1 MPSKRETKEA
11 APDPDALKRLPDG
24 GYRSGDGR
32 FTVEQARGSWF
43 LADHEM
49 ADDFGQPRVIGPLAS
64 LKDAKVA
71 IPRLRSEPIP
81 LRKPIK
87 QAAAKA
93 KTASPP
99 KPETWLDRL
108 DADERR
114 RAERIVR
121 ALAKAGID
129 EPDADGLAQRF
140 VEGKADAAA
149 VAQRMLRARLDALLA
164 DAGADARALADE
176 VLGLVAGA
184 GRTGR
189 DLPGWAL
196 VAVDV
201 DGSVTEDRIDL
212 G

>member
-1 MPSKRETKEA
+1 MPTQKQAKESA
-11 APDPDALKRLPDG
+11 DDLDALKRLPDG

-32 FTVEQARGSWF
+32 FTVEQANGSWF

-49 ADDFGQPRVIGPLAS
+49 ADDFGQARVIGPLAT
-64 LKDAKVA
+64 LKDVRVA

-93 KTASPP
+93 KAAPPP

-108 DADERR
+108 GADDRR

-121 ALAKAGID
+121 ALEKEGLT
-129 EPDADGLAQRF
+129 DADSLAQRLI
-140 VEGKADAAA
+140 EGRSDAAA
-149 VAQRMLRARLDALLA
+149 VARRLLEARLDGLLA
-164 DAGADARALADE
+164 DAKGDARAVVDAVVQLM
-176 VLGLVAGA
+176 AGGGA
-184 GRTGR
+184 RTAR

-196 VAVDV
+196 VAVEA
-201 DGSVTEDRIDL
+201 DGSITEDRIDL